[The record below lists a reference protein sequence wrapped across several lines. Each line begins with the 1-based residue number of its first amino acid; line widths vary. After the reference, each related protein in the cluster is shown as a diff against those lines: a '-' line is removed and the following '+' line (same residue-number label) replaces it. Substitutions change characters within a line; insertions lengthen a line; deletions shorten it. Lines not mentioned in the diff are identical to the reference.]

1 LFFKINSK
9 KQKRVTALSAVT
21 LFWIKLKKKALCAAF
36 FSFGKRRSAYV
47 VKLQEIELAQIP
59 WKLLKAHFLDQNFH
73 PYPLTQLVVADLPS
87 KLLH

>member
-1 LFFKINSK
+1 LCFGVRLK
-9 KQKRVTALSAVT
+9 KAALS
-21 LFWIKLKKKALCAAF
+21 AAF

-47 VKLQEIELAQIP
+47 VKLQAIELAQIP

-73 PYPLTQLVVADLPS
+73 PYPLTQLVVVDLPS